1 MSIPSVVTARGQ
13 TFNKLSLSLDVEPS
27 LGQVPIALD
36 QMVALALFV
45 LHGRLPRVLRRE
57 HDRLSATGA
66 WTEGVGHVTVS
77 PGPANVAAKVKA
89 GPTEMPRVT
98 APSHLITLL
107 GFSRGRDS

>member
-1 MSIPSVVTARGQ
+1 VSILSVVTARGQ
-13 TFNKLSLSLDVEPS
+13 TFNKLSLSWDVEPRCR
-27 LGQVPIALD
+27 ALWTKWASSRCLSCMD
-36 QMVALALFV
+36 
-45 LHGRLPRVLRRE
+45 GSRE
-57 HDRLSATGA
+57 FSGGSTTGLSATGA

-98 APSHLITLL
+98 APSHHLITLL